1 MASEGRQAD
10 PMVGSRDDID
20 EILGRANPNPERIG
34 CPPQD
39 VLTALARRDRPIED
53 PAYEHLTKCS
63 PCYREFRSL
72 QIPVLSQSLRASGV
86 NWFAAAAMLIVAIGA
101 GSLFLLRDRGM
112 SLAHVSPADPQPTDV
127 RTEVDLRR
135 YTVTRSEL
143 SQADRVPLTLLR
155 RRLVLTLL
163 LPVGS
168 EPGPYEIRVLDSS
181 LQSSASAT
189 GEAVIRNFITS
200 IETVL
205 DLRALPPGDYQLAVR
220 RRGDSWQMF
229 PARVE

>member
-1 MASEGRQAD
+1 MASEGRQGD
-10 PMVGSRDDID
+10 PIIASRDEID
-20 EILGRANPNPERIG
+20 EILGRANPNPERID
-34 CPPQD
+34 CPSQD
-39 VLTALARRDRPIED
+39 VLAALARRARPIED
-53 PAYEHLTKCS
+53 PAYEHLAKCS

-72 QIPVLSQSLRASGV
+72 QIPVLSQSRGASGV
-86 NWFAAAAMLIVAIGA
+86 KWFAAAAILIVAIGA

-112 SLAHVSPADPQPTDV
+112 SLAQVSPEGPQPTDV

-189 GEAVIRNFITS
+189 GEAAIRNYITS

-205 DLRALPPGDYQLAVR
+205 DLRPLSPGDYQLAVR
-220 RRGDSWQMF
+220 RQGDAWQMF